1 VRAGGAAT
9 EEARLLSL
17 AAEQRLSTEVR
28 KAVFVAIMGSDDY
41 IHAFDR
47 ISKLKVKKAQKAEVV
62 RVLMHC
68 CGAEA
73 TFNAFYALLAARLC
87 SAHREY
93 KFAFHFA
100 MWDAFKQLHDAPLN
114 KVANTA
120 KLLAQLLNRGAL
132 PVTVLKVV
140 RWHDLDQRA
149 LFFWQVHVLCMP
161 STLLRTPLT
170 PIARRMSNNT
180 ANVNKVYAFT
190 HLFLSTH
197 SQVCFCELL
206 NASTDVMTRTMLP
219 LGSDGPAELRDGV
232 LLFIKRDLERLVRRT
247 RKDLFPALSHLLRI
261 LSPSSG
267 GM

>member
-1 VRAGGAAT
+1 MRAGGAAT

-149 LFFWQVHVLCMP
+149 LFFWQVHVLHALNTPKNPAHTYRTPHEQQHSKRRQSVCLYP
-161 STLLRTPLT
+161 LVPVYPLAGVLLRT
-170 PIARRMSNNT
+170 AERE
-180 ANVNKVYAFT
+180 
-190 HLFLSTH
+190 HG
-197 SQVCFCELL
+197 CDD
-206 NASTDVMTRTMLP
+206 TDHAPT
-219 LGSDGPAELRDGV
+219 GQ
-232 LLFIKRDLERLVRRT
+232 
-247 RKDLFPALSHLLRI
+247 
-261 LSPSSG
+261 
-267 GM
+267 

>member
-1 VRAGGAAT
+1 MSA
-9 EEARLLSL
+9 EARLLSL
-17 AAEQRLSTEVR
+17 AGEQRLSTDVR

-87 SAHREY
+87 SSHREY

-100 MWDAFKQLHDAPLN
+100 MWDAFKQMQESPLN
-114 KVANTA
+114 RVANTA
-120 KLLAQLLNRGAL
+120 KLLAQLLTRDAL

-149 LFFWQVHVLCMP
+149 LFFWQVR
-161 STLLRTPLT
+161 LR
-170 PIARRMSNNT
+170 
-180 ANVNKVYAFT
+180 
-190 HLFLSTH
+190 H
-197 SQVCFCELL
+197 
-206 NASTDVMTRTMLP
+206 ASKSRA
-219 LGSDGPAELRDGV
+219 SS
-232 LLFIKRDLERLVRRT
+232 
-247 RKDLFPALSHLLRI
+247 SHLWHASKYNGVDAAAAVVSR
-261 LSPSSG
+261 
-267 GM
+267 